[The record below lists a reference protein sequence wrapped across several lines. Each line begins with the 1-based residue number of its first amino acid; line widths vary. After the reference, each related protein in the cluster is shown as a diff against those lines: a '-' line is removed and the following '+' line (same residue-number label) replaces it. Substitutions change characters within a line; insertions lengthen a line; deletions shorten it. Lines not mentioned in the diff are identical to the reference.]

1 MKRFLTV
8 FLVAVLVVSFS
19 LTAVAEGGSV
29 TYNGQSK
36 NFVFAPG
43 SQYSLTDL
51 FPNFKDVMPGDS
63 ITQEI
68 TVRNTQNVKVKIYMR
83 SLGAQNGSQEFLS
96 QLNLKVQKSQD
107 NLMPYMFDAAADQT
121 ADLTNWD
128 CLGTLYS
135 GGEVNLNV
143 ILNVP
148 TTLKNDYKDLIGYID
163 WQFMVEELPTEPG
176 DPQAPQTNDN
186 SLIGLWLA
194 LIVGSA
200 TLTITTLILKHKR
213 KII

>member
-121 ADLTNWD
+121 ADLTNWV

-148 TTLKNDYKDLIGYID
+148 TTLKNDYANYD
-163 WQFMVEELPTEPG
+163 
-176 DPQAPQTNDN
+176 
-186 SLIGLWLA
+186 
-194 LIVGSA
+194 
-200 TLTITTLILKHKR
+200 
-213 KII
+213 